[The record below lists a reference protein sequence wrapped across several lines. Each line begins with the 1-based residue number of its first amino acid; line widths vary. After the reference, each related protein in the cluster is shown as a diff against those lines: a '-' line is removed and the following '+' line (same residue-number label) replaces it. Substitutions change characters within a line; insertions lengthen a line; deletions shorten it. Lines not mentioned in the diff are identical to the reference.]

1 MEGSMSSRDSIF
13 SSARMGRPAATRPMS
28 GRPSCSRMVSMS
40 LMPRE
45 APGTSAMTPL
55 RESAQVFFSGVGRFE
70 AKLVGDFRPRG
81 GHAGFV
87 NGALDEAQ
95 DFGLARGEVGHGGF
109 L

>member
-1 MEGSMSSRDSIF
+1 MF

-28 GRPSCSRMVSMS
+28 GRPICSRMVSMS

-45 APGTSAMTPL
+45 APGTQRDDAL
-55 RESAQVFFSGVGRFE
+55 ARERAQVFFGGVRGFE
-70 AKLVGDFRPRG
+70 TELVGDFRARG
-81 GHAGFV
+81 RHAGFV

-95 DFGLARGEVGHGGF
+95 DFGLARGEIGHGGF